1 MLSAVQVARGRV
13 GDEAREASVES
24 LSLEPILLFS
34 NSVQAANWFDKHGMP
49 TVTIGAG
56 RYESHTGERVRG
68 PAGVRQRLPTG
79 GGTGDAGDGEG
90 VIMATLVVI
99 DYENEVRAEE
109 VRLALLKMQ
118 KEYLVDL
125 IDAVIVVRDAK
136 GKVKL
141 RQLYDLTTAGA
152 ISGGFWGALIG
163 LLFLNPLFG
172 IAVGAAAGAISGA
185 LRDVGIDD
193 NFMKSL
199 GETLKPDSAALC
211 VLIRQMTADK
221 VLEEIQK
228 FGGTLVKTNL
238 SHENEAKL
246 RDALASTQKA
256 AGAAN

>member
-1 MLSAVQVARGRV
+1 
-13 GDEAREASVES
+13 
-24 LSLEPILLFS
+24 
-34 NSVQAANWFDKHGMP
+34 
-49 TVTIGAG
+49 
-56 RYESHTGERVRG
+56 
-68 PAGVRQRLPTG
+68 
-79 GGTGDAGDGEG
+79 
-90 VIMATLVVI
+90 MATLVVI

-125 IDAVIVVRDAK
+125 IDAVIIVRDAK

-141 RQLYDLTTAGA
+141 RQLFDLTLPGA

-172 IAVGAAAGAISGA
+172 FALGAAAGAISGA

-228 FGGTLVKTNL
+228 FGGTLIKTNL
-238 SHENEAKL
+238 CHENEAKL
-246 RDALASTQKA
+246 RDALASAQKA
-256 AGAAN
+256 AGAATAR